1 VRGREESMKVLALYL
16 PQFHEVEENNIWW
29 GKGYT
34 EWTALKT
41 AKKYSEL
48 QRQPRVPLNMNY
60 YDLSDVKVIRRQ
72 AELARKY
79 GIDGWVIYHYW
90 FKGKKMLYK
99 PVELLLENSD
109 IDINYCFSWA
119 NESWRKNW
127 FMGDQE
133 LLIKQE
139 YGDEEDWK
147 NHYSYLRQFFHDPRY
162 IKQGNSPVFIIY
174 NTLDIGSDFNR
185 MFGYYR
191 KLAKEDGFDDLYI
204 VQTLKF
210 PLDERKLDVDAYFL
224 YEPAY
229 SSLMLQP
236 MFTLLYD
243 RFKALLVRNLN
254 KFLGTNVVERRRDF
268 ERIAKRIVENK
279 KQYDKPVIRG
289 FFTDWDNTPRRATGP
304 GSQFFYNSSPNN
316 FRIYFDKLV
325 KKVKENGEEYI
336 IINAWNEWGEG
347 AHLEPDE
354 EYKFGYLEAVKDV
367 VEKYR

>member
-1 VRGREESMKVLALYL
+1 MRGREESMKVLALYL

-229 SSLMLQP
+229 SSMILQQR
-236 MFTLLYD
+236 FILFYY
-243 RFKALLVRNLN
+243 RFKALLIRNLN
-254 KFLGTNVVERRRDF
+254 KLLGTSMVERKRDF
-268 ERIAKRIVENK
+268 ERIAKRIIENE

-289 FFTDWDNTPRRATGP
+289 FFTDWDNTPRRATGR
-304 GSQFFYNSSPNN
+304 GSQFYYNSSPNN
-316 FRIYFDKLV
+316 FKIYFDKLV
-325 KKVKENGEEYI
+325 KRVKENGEEYM

-367 VEKYR
+367 IEKYR